1 MEIVRANTR
10 RSDRGPE
17 DWFSGSVWLEPIV
30 RAPAPARVRA
40 LRVTFAPRARTA
52 WHRHPFGQALE
63 IVSGRALVGR
73 ADGTVEELTAGDTVW
88 FEPAER
94 HWHGASPDGVMVHIA
109 IQEADE
115 DGRQARWEEHVTDE
129 QYGR

>member
-17 DWFSGSVWLEPIV
+17 DWFSGSVWLEPI
-30 RAPAPARVRA
+30 
-40 LRVTFAPRARTA
+40 
-52 WHRHPFGQALE
+52 GQAPE

-115 DGRQARWEEHVTDE
+115 DGQQARWEEHVTDE